1 MNAGTTGQESL
12 IPLEWTKPVASC
24 MTFII
29 LFNIGLNLSA
39 VWCIYNKRKLRHS
52 STAIIVAN
60 LAAVDILVSV
70 KDLSAFFS
78 VASSGNWLF
87 DEQWCTSYGLTNVIF
102 IIVSVSTLVTITTD
116 RFSRLREMATTG
128 GSKDGGGGGGAAASS
143 QKPIILGYV
152 IAHTTLSYSLS
163 LLWSKYVFVTRKAF
177 CRVEWPPRH
186 GFGISFMSSFV
197 FILPVSVLIYNM
209 LHSSVFRDT
218 PASTT
223 TSPQLA
229 VPNGGKKSL
238 EEALEDAT
246 AGSTTAVGPVASY
259 YESKAQGQLQLA
271 VVIFLLSWTPYVAES
286 ILSSYLQISPI
297 VGILSAC
304 IPIFSTSLLPV
315 LFMES
320 LRQEP
325 PPPKSWDGIVLV
337 Q

>member
-1 MNAGTTGQESL
+1 MNRGELLRSEVLDEVPFTMNVATNQEAL

-24 MTFII
+24 MTIVI

-39 VWCIYNKRKLRHS
+39 VWCIYNKRNLRHS

-60 LAAVDILVSV
+60 LAAVDILVTI
-70 KDLSAFFS
+70 KDLSAFFA
-78 VASSGNWLF
+78 VTTSGSWMF

-102 IIVSVSTLVTITTD
+102 IIVSVSTLITITTD
-116 RFSRLREMATTG
+116 RFSRLREMATG
-128 GSKDGGGGGGAAASS
+128 NKDGGPSAGNAAGS

-209 LHSSVFRDT
+209 LHSSVFKED
-218 PASTT
+218 PKDQVSKKPLELADDAAPV
-223 TSPQLA
+223 SP
-229 VPNGGKKSL
+229 V
-238 EEALEDAT
+238 T
-246 AGSTTAVGPVASY
+246 SY

-304 IPIFSTSLLPV
+304 IPVFSTSLLPV

-320 LRQEP
+320 LREDP

>member
-1 MNAGTTGQESL
+1 MNGATNQEAL

-24 MTFII
+24 MTFVI

-39 VWCIYNKRKLRHS
+39 VWTIYNKRNLRHS

-60 LAAVDILVSV
+60 LAAVDILVTI

-78 VASSGNWLF
+78 VTTSGSWMF

-102 IIVSVSTLVTITTD
+102 IIVSVSTLITITTD
-116 RFSRLREMATTG
+116 RFSRLREMATGNKEG
-128 GSKDGGGGGGAAASS
+128 GTVGAGGAAAS

-209 LHSSVFRDT
+209 LHSSVFKEDPKSVQT
-218 PASTT
+218 
-223 TSPQLA
+223 
-229 VPNGGKKSL
+229 GKKSL
-238 EEALEDAT
+238 ELVEDA
-246 AGSTTAVGPVASY
+246 APVSPVASY
-259 YESKAQGQLQLA
+259 YESKAQGQLQMA

-286 ILSSYLQISPI
+286 ILSSYFQISPI

-304 IPIFSTSLLPV
+304 IPVFSTSLLPV

-320 LRQEP
+320 LRDEP

>member
-1 MNAGTTGQESL
+1 MNSVMTQEAL
-12 IPLEWTKPVASC
+12 IPLQWTKPIASGI
-24 MTFII
+24 TLVI

-39 VWCIYNKRKLRHS
+39 VWCIYNRRNLRNS

-60 LAAVDILVSV
+60 LACVDILVTV

-78 VASSGNWLF
+78 VSTSGNWIF
-87 DEQWCTSYGLTNVIF
+87 DENWCASYGLTNVIF
-102 IIVSVSTLVTITTD
+102 IIVSVSTLITITTD
-116 RFSRLREMATTG
+116 RFTRLRDMSTSG
-128 GSKDGGGGGGAAASS
+128 GKSENGNPS

-163 LLWSKYVFVTRKAF
+163 LLWSKYIFVTRKAF

-186 GFGISFMSSFV
+186 GFGMSFMSSFV

-209 LHSSVFRDT
+209 LHNSVFKGEPNT
-218 PASTT
+218 PKKTAAALDHPADDAKL
-223 TSPQLA
+223 SP
-229 VPNGGKKSL
+229 VS
-238 EEALEDAT
+238 EF
-246 AGSTTAVGPVASY
+246 
-259 YESKAQGQLQLA
+259 YELRAQNQLQLA

-286 ILSSYLQISPI
+286 ILSSYVQISPI
-297 VGILSAC
+297 VGIISAC

-320 LRQEP
+320 LRDEVP
-325 PPPKSWDGIVLV
+325 PPPPPPYVQWEGVIV